1 MCTRSVLAR
10 YKNAHSEA
18 LIFTRDAI
26 RDTAQTLP
34 KSCAFHVWHE
44 YVRMGTTPVLHMS
57 HDPEILALRVKLLHR
72 QFWG

>member
-1 MCTRSVLAR
+1 MRIL
-10 YKNAHSEA
+10 NA
-18 LIFTRDAI
+18 LIFTCNAI

-34 KSCAFHVWHE
+34 KSFAFHVWHE

-57 HDPEILALRVKLLHR
+57 HDPEILTLRVKLLHR